1 MSILKGL
8 FFGSQLPFYEVS
20 MNCREYYRAGNKA
33 DKCKAIILEQYPNL
47 EQFMKNTLTRKR
59 NRPNSEDFTISRWK
73 YTWERGL
80 FLKC

>member
-1 MSILKGL
+1 MD
-8 FFGSQLPFYEVS
+8 
-20 MNCREYYRAGNKA
+20 CREYYRAGDKA

-73 YTWERGL
+73 YA
-80 FLKC
+80 